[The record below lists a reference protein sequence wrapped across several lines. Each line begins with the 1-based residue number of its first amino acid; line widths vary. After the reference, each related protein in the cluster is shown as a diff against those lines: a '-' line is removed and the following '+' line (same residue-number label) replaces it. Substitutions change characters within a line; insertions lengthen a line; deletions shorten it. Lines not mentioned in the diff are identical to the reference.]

1 MYKLVGIPAPDNFE
15 LGAKFPYY
23 KKPVKKY
30 KPGVEKAIPKLMKDK
45 MDNDEAC
52 TSAIDLIRQMLHLD
66 PEKRITAKQ
75 ALQHE
80 YMSNYIEKCNTQ
92 SFQENFAED
101 WIFLKKRLMKTNQD
115 ESMERERGIK
125 RKAMLMAASKSMA
138 AEEDDLYDMGDLS
151 SRGRE
156 SKKSKA

>member
-45 MDNDEAC
+45 MDNDEAY

-66 PEKRITAKQ
+66 PEKRITAKM

-80 YMSNYIEKCNTQ
+80 YMSTYIENCNTQ
-92 SFQENFAED
+92 SFQENFVQD
-101 WIFLKKRLMKTNQD
+101 WMSLKKRLTKSTQD

-138 AEEDDLYDMGDLS
+138 AEEDDLYDMGDILG
-151 SRGRE
+151 GRE